1 MIQEDNSASTS
12 INPNES
18 TLSNST
24 ATEDSN
30 TLSQSINALKTF
42 NPKVNY
48 VVDSYVDAV
57 DSYSTWRV
65 AKILLV
71 KDDTAKVNYDGW
83 SSRWDEVRAI
93 FM

>member
-12 INPNES
+12 INPNDS

-24 ATEDSN
+24 TTEESN

-65 AKILLV
+65 AKIIQV

-83 SSRWDEVRAI
+83 SSRWDEVRVI
-93 FM
+93 FI